1 MGDPV
6 ATEER
11 VSVPTVHL
19 SRLVVTHFRS
29 YERGAL
35 VLDGRPVVL
44 SGPNGAGK
52 TNLLEAI
59 SLLSPGRGL
68 RGVPFSDL
76 GYRAPGERNAHHGW
90 AVAATLM
97 RCQGAQSPLASPRN
111 GLWDESVIG
120 TGQSAPTDLTDPAV
134 ETPRVRTVRID
145 GQTRS
150 SAGILTDYLR
160 VVWLTPAQDRLFLDG
175 AGGRRRFLD
184 RLVMGFDPT
193 HGTRVNA
200 FEKVLRERNRLLSE
214 DVRDVMWY
222 AAVEEQIAEYG
233 VALAAARVET
243 IARLKGAIEA
253 AAHSAFPKA
262 SLALEG
268 DLEAALGEGEAAT
281 DVEDRYRAQLEA
293 SRPRD
298 RGAGRTLDGPHR
310 SDLLV
315 RHGPKDM
322 EARDCSTGEQKA
334 LLLGLILANTRLL
347 TRATGA
353 PPLLLLDEVAA
364 HLDAERRAALFD
376 ELCAMGVQTWMTGT
390 DASLF
395 HALGS
400 RAQAFVVR
408 DNRAETSA
416 L

>member
-1 MGDPV
+1 MADPV
-6 ATEER
+6 AIGER
-11 VSVPTVHL
+11 APVPAVHL

-29 YERGAL
+29 YERAAL

-44 SGPNGAGK
+44 TGPNGAGK

-68 RGVPFSDL
+68 RAVPFSEL
-76 GYRAPGERNAHHGW
+76 GYRAPGEQGSRFGW

-97 RCQGAQSPLASPRN
+97 RYQGDV
-111 GLWDESVIG
+111 WDESVIG
-120 TGQSAPTDLTDPAV
+120 TGQNPPAGPAL
-134 ETPRVRTVRID
+134 EEPPRVRMVRVD
-145 GQTRS
+145 GETQS
-150 SAGILTDYLR
+150 SAGVLTDYVR
-160 VVWLTPAQDRLFLDG
+160 VLWLTPAQDRLFLDG

-214 DVRDVMWY
+214 DVRDAMWY

-233 VALAAARVET
+233 VAMAAARVET
-243 IARLKGAIEA
+243 IARLKGAINA
-253 AAHSAFPKA
+253 AAESAFPK
-262 SLALEG
+262 SLLALSG

-281 DVEDRYRAQLEA
+281 DVEDRYRRRLEENR
-293 SRPRD
+293 SRD

-315 RHGPKDM
+315 RHAPKDM
-322 EARDCSTGEQKA
+322 EAKACSTGEQKA

-376 ELCAMGVQTWMTGT
+376 ELCDMGVQAWMTGT

-395 HALGS
+395 QALGS
-400 RAQAFVVR
+400 RAQAFDVR
-408 DNRAETSA
+408 DNRCKTAS

>member
-1 MGDPV
+1 MADPV
-6 ATEER
+6 AIEEPAPA
-11 VSVPTVHL
+11 SAVHL

-29 YERGAL
+29 YERAAL

-44 SGPNGAGK
+44 TGPNGAGK

-76 GYRAPGERNAHHGW
+76 GYRAQGEQTSRLGW
-90 AVAATLM
+90 GVAATLM
-97 RCQGAQSPLASPRN
+97 RHQGEV
-111 GLWDESVIG
+111 WDESVIG
-120 TGQSAPTDLTDPAV
+120 TGQNAPTDPELDEP
-134 ETPRVRTVRID
+134 PRVRTVRID
-145 GQTRS
+145 GETQS
-150 SAGILTDYLR
+150 SAGVLTDYVR
-160 VVWLTPAQDRLFLDG
+160 VLWLTPAQDRLFLDG

-233 VALAAARVET
+233 VAMAAARVET
-243 IARLKGAIEA
+243 IARLKGAIDA
-253 AAHSAFPKA
+253 AAESAFPK
-262 SLALEG
+262 SLLALSG

-281 DVEDRYRAQLEA
+281 DVEDRYRARLEENRA
-293 SRPRD
+293 RD

-315 RHGPKDM
+315 RHAPKDM
-322 EARDCSTGEQKA
+322 EAKACSTGEQKA

-347 TRATGA
+347 TLSIGA

-376 ELCAMGVQTWMTGT
+376 ELCDMGVQAWMTGT

-395 HALGS
+395 QALGS
-400 RAQAFVVR
+400 RAQAFDVR
-408 DNRAETSA
+408 DNRCDIST